1 MNTPLEAARALHAAL
16 ESGLHGEALRPYF
29 TPDAT
34 VLEHPNDIKPKGA
47 IGSVENMIAESTRGA
62 GLLSSQTYAVRE
74 AIEHAPETEA
84 LGLARDLA
92 ILRLTWTGIIAR
104 DLGPFRAGQVLTA
117 HIAQFI
123 HVRHGRV
130 ASIETFD
137 CYEPFQ

>member
-34 VLEHPNDIKPKGA
+34 VLEHPNAIKPKGA

-74 AIEHAPETEA
+74 AIEHA
-84 LGLARDLA
+84 DLA